1 LRSART
7 DPLGLRPSGARG
19 LEDTVMFKLTTLVFI
34 IAAPTI
40 MGLLLVL
47 VLAMS
52 SGGPAESRLILTAV
66 FAGAIIA
73 VPVSRKIAG
82 ELTRQRKDGLTT

>member
-40 MGLLLVL
+40 
-47 VLAMS
+47 
-52 SGGPAESRLILTAV
+52 LTAV

-82 ELTRQRKDGLTT
+82 ELTRHRKDGLTT